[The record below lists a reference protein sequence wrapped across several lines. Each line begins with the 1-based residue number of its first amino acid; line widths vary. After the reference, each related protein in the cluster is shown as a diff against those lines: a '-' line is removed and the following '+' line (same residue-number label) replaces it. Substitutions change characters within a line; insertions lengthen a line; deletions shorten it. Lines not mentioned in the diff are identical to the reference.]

1 MKKIL
6 HINYSDQIGGAA
18 TAVMR
23 LHKALLEEKVN
34 SHILVKEK
42 TTNVKNIISET
53 TTISLIIDLVKKTF
67 LRNIQKFS
75 SSGNRSTFS
84 MNLLSG
90 ISAKKINAL
99 KPDVVNLHWI
109 SNEMI
114 SLKEISKISAPLVW
128 TLVDMWLFCGGE
140 HYSDE
145 KRYLTGYLKSN
156 RKFKETGIDLNR
168 YIWNKKK

>member
-53 TTISLIIDLVKKTF
+53 TTISLIIDLVKK
-67 LRNIQKFS
+67 K
-75 SSGNRSTFS
+75 
-84 MNLLSG
+84 
-90 ISAKKINAL
+90 
-99 KPDVVNLHWI
+99 
-109 SNEMI
+109 
-114 SLKEISKISAPLVW
+114 
-128 TLVDMWLFCGGE
+128 
-140 HYSDE
+140 
-145 KRYLTGYLKSN
+145 
-156 RKFKETGIDLNR
+156 
-168 YIWNKKK
+168 